1 MAATRLTR
9 RATLALGL
17 AGALV
22 PKPFIRVRTAMADD
36 LPDTIV
42 YVSNAGNPVIGVFAM
57 NRESGD
63 LTMIANV
70 PIPGTDKPSPTS
82 MPMAVSPKHRFL
94 YAALRSQPYTVA
106 SFTLDPATG
115 RLTHLANAPLA
126 DSMAYIVTD
135 RSGRFLLCASYPG
148 SKLAINPIDA
158 QGRVQ
163 GQPTQIIPT
172 KPKAHC
178 ILVDPT
184 NKYCYA
190 TSLGGDIVMEWK
202 FDAATGRLS
211 PNSPDAIAVKPGN
224 GPRHLRFHPTRP
236 FLYLITETTARIA
249 AFAID
254 PATGTLREI
263 EIVDTLPAD
272 FHEQPAA
279 ADLHITPDG
288 RFIYGSE
295 RKSSTLAGFTIDEA
309 TGKLSPI
316 GRWPTEK
323 TPRGFNIDPRGR
335 FLLAVGLASNAM
347 TVHRI
352 DPQSGALSVA
362 HQYPMGKMPNWV
374 EVVDLR

>member
-17 AGALV
+17 AGTIM
-22 PKPFIRVRTAMADD
+22 PKPFVNAGKAMADD
-36 LPDTIV
+36 PPQTVV
-42 YVSNAGNPVIGVFAM
+42 YVSNAGDKVVGVFAM
-57 NRESGD
+57 NRNSGELAAID
-63 LTMIANV
+63 TV
-70 PIPGTDKPSPTS
+70 PVPGTDKPSPTS
-82 MPMAVSPKHRFL
+82 MPMAVSPDHRFL
-94 YAALRSQPYTVA
+94 YAALRSEPYTVA
-106 SFTLDPATG
+106 SFAIDPANG
-115 RLTHLANAPLA
+115 RLTHLAHAPLP
-126 DSMAYIVTD
+126 DSMAYIITD
-135 RSGRFLLCASYPG
+135 RSGRFLLSASYPG
-148 SKLAINPIDA
+148 SKLAINPIDP

-163 GQPTQIIPT
+163 GQTTQIIPT

-211 PNSPDAIAVKPGN
+211 PNSPDAITVKPGN
-224 GPRHLRFHPTRP
+224 GPRHLAFHPNRR

-254 PATGTLREI
+254 PTTGTLKDI

-272 FHEQPAA
+272 FKEKPAA
-279 ADLHITPDG
+279 ADLHVTPDG
-288 RFIYGSE
+288 RFVYGSE
-295 RKSSTLAGFTIDEA
+295 RKSSTIAGFRIDQA
-309 TGKLSPI
+309 TGKPSPI

-335 FLLAVGLASNAM
+335 FMLAVGLNSNAM

-352 DPQSGALSVA
+352 DPQSGALSVVR
-362 HQYPMGKMPNWV
+362 QYPMGKMPNWV
-374 EVVDLR
+374 EIVDLR